1 MLYTA
6 PQAFS
11 FCRFGWK
18 RNSCKIILTLLWNSS
33 LVIVR
38 ILLFFFLDKM
48 KQDTEFGRRQSS
60 ISQPVKGQVFGAIQ
74 YWAISSLLCVDCRV
88 DVWFSIL
95 ENRSPFLAVCLE
107 VLLSSFVGFFF
118 LTEVPSKVQEFC
130 DFRMPQW
137 GCSLG
142 GGNHSHTVHSQS
154 QCLISMHFSLGG
166 HFFLYVCGN
175 GKKKKCCVA
184 FENVGI
190 LHFKWKYQIAVFH
203 MSKVN
208 FFSASN

>member
-38 ILLFFFLDKM
+38 ILLFFSSTKGNKTLNL
-48 KQDTEFGRRQSS
+48 EEGRA
-60 ISQPVKGQVFGAIQ
+60 VFP
-74 YWAISSLLCVDCRV
+74 SLLKDRYLGL
-88 DVWFSIL
+88 FSIEL
-95 ENRSPFLAVCLE
+95 YLLCCVWIVEWMSDSPFWRT
-107 VLLSSFVGFFF
+107 VLPFWLFAWKCYCPVLWVFFCF
-118 LTEVPSKVQEFC
+118 LLTEVPSKVQEFC

-142 GGNHSHTVHSQS
+142 GGNHSHTVNSQS
-154 QCLISMHFSLGG
+154 QCLISMHFNLGG
-166 HFFLYVCGN
+166 WFFLYVCGN
-175 GKKKKCCVA
+175 EEKKKEKNYIKWYKMLCC
-184 FENVGI
+184 F
-190 LHFKWKYQIAVFH
+190 W
-203 MSKVN
+203 
-208 FFSASN
+208 